1 MNRSRIVRR
10 QFLTQ
15 SAVAAS
21 SLFAMP
27 AIVSAATLRKELHVA
42 AIGVNGMGW
51 SDLSNVGSHASVRF
65 VGFCDIDAARFDKAD
80 AAFAG
85 VPHFADYRQ
94 LLADLGE
101 KVDAVIVST
110 PDHMHAPI
118 AMAAMK
124 HGKHVYCQKPLT
136 HTVWES
142 RQMRLLAEQ
151 NKLTTQMGNQIH
163 SNAEYRLGV
172 KLIQDGAIGKVSE
185 VHSWVG
191 VQGRQYCN
199 RTDRPADAPVPE
211 GVNWDLWLGAAP
223 VRSFAAD
230 VYHPFKWR
238 DWQDFGSGALGDFGC
253 HILDPVFTALGIRA
267 PISIEAANAGTT
279 SEVWPGPET
288 LTFEFPGT
296 KYTVGGT
303 IKVIWRDGGLKPPA
317 ELALLPA
324 GTELPGAGSLF
335 IGEGGVMILPHVAG
349 PLLYPQAK
357 YADYKMPDVQG
368 TNHWHDWVDAVIA
381 GQKTTD
387 GFEYAGP
394 LSETVQLGNIAA
406 RLPGTKLEWNTE
418 TMAIIGH
425 ENAASMLTKSYRP
438 GFEVEAVG

>member
-1 MNRSRIVRR
+1 MTQFGIPRR
-10 QFLTQ
+10 RFLTQ

-21 SLFAMP
+21 SVFAMP
-27 AIVSAATLRKELHVA
+27 SVVRAATLQQELHVA

-51 SDLSNVGSHASVRF
+51 SDLSNVGSHPKVKF
-65 VGFCDIDAARFDKAD
+65 VGFCDIDASRFDKAD
-80 AAFAG
+80 AAFPD

-94 LLADLGE
+94 LLSDLGG
-101 KVDAVIVST
+101 KIDAVIVAT

-124 HGKHVYCQKPLT
+124 LGKHIYCQKPLT
-136 HTVWES
+136 HTVWEA

-151 NKLTTQMGNQIH
+151 KNLTTQMGNQIH
-163 SNAEYRLGV
+163 SYSEYRTGV
-172 KLIQDGAIGKVSE
+172 KLIQDGAIGKIRE

-238 DWQDFGSGALGDFGC
+238 DWQDFGSGAMGDFGC
-253 HILDPVFTALGIRA
+253 HILDPVFTALEINA
-267 PISIEAANAGTT
+267 PTSIEATHQGTN

-288 LTFEFPGT
+288 ITFEFPGT
-296 KYTVGGT
+296 KYTVGST
-303 IKVIWRDGGLKPPA
+303 LKVVWRDGGLKPPA
-317 ELALLPA
+317 ELAQLPD
-324 GTELPGAGSLF
+324 GVELPGAGSLF
-335 IGEGGVMILPHVAG
+335 IGEGGVMILPHVAM
-349 PLLYPQAK
+349 PLLYPK
-357 YADYKMPDVQG
+357 SRFTDFTMPKVEAR
-368 TNHWHDWVDAVIA
+368 NHWHDWVDAVVS

-394 LSETVQLGNIAA
+394 LSETTQLGNIAA
-406 RLPGTKLEWNTE
+406 RLPGSRLEWNSE
-418 TMAIIGH
+418 TMTITGH
-425 ENAASMLTKSYRP
+425 ENAAAMLTKSYRS